1 MSRGAAP
8 PECGKRRA
16 GGGYFSKPPFFIRSR

>member
-1 MSRGAAP
+1 MSRGGVAP
-8 PECGKRRA
+8 ERRERRA